1 MTPFCLNTY
10 LPYDIYTGCLS
21 MNYNILCV
29 YHKMKV
35 LLISK
40 RDTAVFAM
48 SLLSIIHSYSVSNYY
63 PVWCQE

>member
-1 MTPFCLNTY
+1 M
-10 LPYDIYTGCLS
+10 IYTGCLS
-21 MNYNILCV
+21 MNYTILCV

-48 SLLSIIHSYSVSNYY
+48 SLLSIIHSYSVSNYC